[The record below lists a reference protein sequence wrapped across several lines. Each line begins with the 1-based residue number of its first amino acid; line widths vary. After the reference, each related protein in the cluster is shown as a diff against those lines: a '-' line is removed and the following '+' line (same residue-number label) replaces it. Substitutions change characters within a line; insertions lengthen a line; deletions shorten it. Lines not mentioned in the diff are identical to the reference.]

1 MAKLTSSHL
10 RKLLVCTDGS
20 PASEGAVNAG
30 VELGILT
37 DAKICLLEVINS
49 PLGYEPIPVTPQL
62 LSALEEQARNR
73 LRKYQEAAAATGV
86 ALEGAVRTSMS
97 IPDSILAEAGHRKPD
112 WIIVG
117 RKGLSGIEKLL
128 IGSVS
133 SRVIGSSPCHVLVV
147 PREAKLRFKKILIAH
162 DGSLFGE
169 GAWLQT
175 IMLAERANSEVI
187 AVLVARDESRKLDLQ
202 VVLQHLEAYASRHEI
217 RLEPLLLE
225 GRPFEQIIQV
235 AQDEKVDLIVLGSRG
250 RSGLARLLMGSVV
263 ERVIGMVKCPV
274 LVTKLKEAGVT
285 I

>member
-1 MAKLTSSHL
+1 MAKLIFSHL

-20 PASEGAVNAG
+20 PAGQGAVNAA

-37 DAKICLLEVINS
+37 NAKICLLEVINS
-49 PLGYEPIPVTPQL
+49 PLGYEPIPLTPQL

-73 LRKYQEAAAATGV
+73 LRKYQEEAAATGV
-86 ALEGAVRTSMS
+86 ALEGAVRISMS
-97 IPDSILAEAGHRKPD
+97 VPDSILEEAGDRKPD

-169 GAWLQT
+169 AAWRQT
-175 IMLAERANSEVI
+175 IRLAEGANSEVI
-187 AVLVARDESRKLDLQ
+187 AVLVAREESRKLDLQ
-202 VVLQHLEAYASRHEI
+202 VVLQHLEADASRHEI

-235 AQDEKVDLIVLGSRG
+235 AQDEKVDLIVLGSHG

-285 I
+285 T